1 MPIWSGLVQ
10 LITDGLLWANQ
21 ATGNAGL
28 AIILFTLFIR
38 TLLLPLTLP
47 ALRNARRQQE
57 LAPRIREIQK
67 RHGKDRAAAT
77 QEQMELYRQHGFN
90 PMAGCLPLILQTPIF
105 LALWRA
111 ISTLGESHQ
120 ALGGFL
126 YLSNVATPDT
136 THILPIAAGL
146 AQFLQSRMAM
156 PPKKDIVDPQQ
167 QQMNQ
172 VMQFMPLMV
181 VVFGWNI
188 AAGAVLYW
196 TVSSIFSAVL
206 QFFVTGWG
214 SLRDLLPFL
223 PERHVKS
230 LLPAP
235 DPARLQ
241 NRKPGLMQRMQER
254 MLEAQRQQSNQQG
267 APAAETDGPT
277 GPQSVV
283 SPDERNA
290 TENRFTEDGWRLP
303 GAPGSTGRTAFAAG
317 GPAPGPVSEMPEDP
331 RQRNRNRRKRRR

>member
-1 MPIWSGLVQ
+1 MPLWSALVQ

-21 ATGNAGL
+21 ATGNAGI

-57 LAPRIREIQK
+57 LAPRVREIQK

-111 ISTLGESHQ
+111 ISSLGESHQ

-126 YLSNVATPDT
+126 YLSTVTAPDS
-136 THILPIAAGL
+136 THILPIVAGL

-241 NRKPGLMQRMQER
+241 NRKPSFMQRMQDK
-254 MLEAQRQQSNQQG
+254 MIEAQRQQSGAQPSPQVVSDPVLQSQS
-267 APAAETDGPT
+267 APAPEHANGD
-277 GPQSVV
+277 SRV
-283 SPDERNA
+283 
-290 TENRFTEDGWRLP
+290 TEDGWRLP
-303 GAPGSTGRTAFAAG
+303 GAPGSTGRTAYATG
-317 GPAPGPVSEMPEDP
+317 GPASPPAPSLPDDP
-331 RQRNRNRRKRRR
+331 RQRNRGRRKRRR